1 VLAADLRDYLGA
13 DAGAAPSRRHRFK
26 RSDTVDE
33 TLKITYR
40 GVEPSPAIEAKVR
53 ERMERLER
61 FYDGIIGCHVT
72 IETPHRH
79 HHKGKVFEVRID
91 LAVKGGEL
99 LVGREPARN
108 HAHEDLYVAIRD
120 AFDAARRRV
129 QDHARRQ
136 RGEVKRTVQPQ
147 RARVVRIVPEEGF
160 GFLATPDGREIYFHR
175 NSVLN
180 EGFERLAVGSE
191 VRFAEEQG
199 AEGPQAS
206 TVTPS

>member
-1 VLAADLRDYLGA
+1 M
-13 DAGAAPSRRHRFK
+13 
-26 RSDTVDE
+26 DE
-33 TLKITYR
+33 PLKITYR
-40 GVEPSPAIEAKVR
+40 GIDPSPAVEAKVR

-72 IETPHRH
+72 IESPHRQ
-79 HHKGKVFEVRID
+79 HHKGNVYGVRID

-99 LVGREPARN
+99 LAGREPGRD
-108 HAHEDLYVAIRD
+108 HKHEDLYVAIRD

-136 RGEVKRTVQPQ
+136 RGEVKRTAQPQ
-147 RARVVRIVPEEGF
+147 RARVVRIVPDEGY

-180 EGFERLAVGSE
+180 DGFTRLGVGSE

-206 TVTPS
+206 TVTPG